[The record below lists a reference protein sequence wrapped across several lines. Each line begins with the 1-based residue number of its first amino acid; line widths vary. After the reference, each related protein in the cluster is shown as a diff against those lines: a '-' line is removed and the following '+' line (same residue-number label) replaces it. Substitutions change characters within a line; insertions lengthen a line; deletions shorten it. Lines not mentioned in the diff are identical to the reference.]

1 MFVFLEKFQK
11 SSGGLL
17 VAARRLMLF
26 ISVLPGEASLITQ
39 FWVSLMKGL
48 AVEIDLPGDASI
60 VGSIFR
66 EMQKM
71 GTRRLGRC
79 DRTWIFPMYDAS
91 PNQIWCTVKRQGR
104 TQKHSGD
111 FRCVGFEL
119 DVVVTFGMDCQRV
132 HVFWVTIPAG
142 REGIF
147 GALCKAGF
155 I

>member
-1 MFVFLEKFQK
+1 VKLHYNHCRVWVEMNITTIWLC
-11 SSGGLL
+11 LR
-17 VAARRLMLF
+17 AIRMRL
-26 ISVLPGEASLITQ
+26 
-39 FWVSLMKGL
+39 
-48 AVEIDLPGDASI
+48 D
-60 VGSIFR
+60 R

-119 DVVVTFGMDCQRV
+119 DVVVTFGMD
-132 HVFWVTIPAG
+132 WY
-142 REGIF
+142 
-147 GALCKAGF
+147 
-155 I
+155 